1 MPTIQTEAEGEDQA
15 GMEPTPTTTPSPPS
29 ATPTARPNLE
39 ATDPTTVTLGAGKP
53 TLIEF
58 FAFW

>member
-1 MPTIQTEAEGEDQA
+1 
-15 GMEPTPTTTPSPPS
+15 MEPTATTPPSPPS

-39 ATDPTTVTLGAGKP
+39 ATDPTTVILGAGKP